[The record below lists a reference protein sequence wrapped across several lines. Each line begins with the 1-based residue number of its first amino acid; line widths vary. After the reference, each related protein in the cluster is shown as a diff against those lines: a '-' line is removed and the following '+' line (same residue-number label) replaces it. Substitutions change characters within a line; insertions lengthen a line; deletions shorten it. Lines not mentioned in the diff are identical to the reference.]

1 MTSVCSYV
9 GDFPIPLP
17 MGHPIR
23 VSPSLQT
30 WHEASGRSLNQGNLN
45 QLLPAHAAVEVGA
58 RLIPLLAA
66 ALFGSMKPSILDSS
80 PSEREGGSDR
90 SLGDQARI
98 VFPYPLGTWIAV
110 TFFSLVWL
118 YSCQIPLGCRRVILS
133 TLVRWL
139 PCTLFAPM
147 LDLLPSIGSQDQS
160 RSCFFGI
167 KWQLDRKQTR

>member
-45 QLLPAHAAVEVGA
+45 QLLPALAAVEVGA
-58 RLIPLLAA
+58 RLIPPL
-66 ALFGSMKPSILDSS
+66 GSS
-80 PSEREGGSDR
+80 PLWKYEAFHPRRASEREGGSDR

-167 KWQLDRKQTR
+167 KWQLARKQTR

>member
-1 MTSVCSYV
+1 MNDFCLLL
-9 GDFPIPLP
+9 GDFSIPLP

-30 WHEASGRSLNQGNLN
+30 WHVARRSLNQGNLN

-58 RLIPLLAA
+58 RLIPPL
-66 ALFGSMKPSILDSS
+66 GSS
-80 PSEREGGSDR
+80 PLWKYEAFHPRRASEREGGSDR

-118 YSCQIPLGCRRVILS
+118 NSCQIPLGCRRVSLS
-133 TLVRWL
+133 TLFRRWL
-139 PCTLFAPM
+139 PRTLFAPM

-160 RSCFFGI
+160 RSYFFGI